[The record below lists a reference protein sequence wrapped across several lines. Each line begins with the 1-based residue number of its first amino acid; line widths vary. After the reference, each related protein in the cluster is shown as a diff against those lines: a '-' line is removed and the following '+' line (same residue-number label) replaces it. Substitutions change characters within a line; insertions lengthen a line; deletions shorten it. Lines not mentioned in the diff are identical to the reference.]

1 MKAIKTRRG
10 EIDAIDQE
18 MAHLYRRRLEIVGE
32 VAQSKHERGAP
43 VWDPAR
49 ERDILSRVTAEVG
62 PEFENGARLFFSTL
76 FGITKARQR
85 TILNGEAQLVKD
97 IRAAAAAGAG
107 RFPNRAVVACPGTE
121 GAYAQQAVTRFFQLP
136 TILYFNNFEKVF
148 EAVEK
153 GLCPYGVLP
162 VENSAVGSVAAVYD
176 QMVRHRFHIVRSLRM
191 KVDHVLLA
199 AHGAKIEDIK
209 EIASHPHA
217 LAQCG
222 GFLAAHP
229 GARSVPAANTA
240 VAAKELAASGRRDQA
255 VIASRVCADLYG
267 LDVIAEGLADVK
279 FNYTRFICISK
290 NLEIYPDAGKFSLMM
305 SLPHRPGSLN
315 NIISKFAAIDVN
327 LTKLESRPVPGMDFE
342 FRFTFD
348 FEASPSDPAV
358 LALLAELSQEPEIEH
373 FTFLGAY
380 SER

>member
-1 MKAIKTRRG
+1 MKDLKNIRG

-85 TILNGEAQLVKD
+85 AILNGEAQLVKD
-97 IRAAAAAGAG
+97 IRAASGSD

-199 AHGAKIEDIK
+199 RHGAKIEDIR
-209 EIASHPHA
+209 EISSHPHA

-222 GFLAAHP
+222 AFLAAHP
-229 GARSVPAANTA
+229 GARAVPAANTA
-240 VAAKELAASGRRDQA
+240 VAAKELAAGGRTDLA
-255 VIASRVCADLYG
+255 VIASRACADLYG
-267 LDVIAEGLADVK
+267 LDVIAEGIADVK

-290 NLEIYPDAGKFSLMM
+290 NLEIYPDAGKFSIMM
-305 SLPHRPGSLN
+305 SLPHRPGALN

-348 FEASPSDPAV
+348 FEASPADPAV
-358 LALLAELSQEPEIEH
+358 LALLAELSQDPEIEH